1 MSPIPIT
8 ILQKMTFLINFN
20 TLTPVLKQTSCSEL
34 CHELYEQATV
44 SFFLDDCHS
53 LHTDCLTSSL
63 VFRLFRQQPVMS
75 YNMNMI
81 SPLVC
86 LTSSKGFSSFRICIY
101 FFVCFCFFAMAQKPS
116 HCQSPVFLSSLI
128 FCYLSLSLSLILSFL
143 MDCTMNCVSLTH
155 QASCHPRV
163 FALVIPP
170 T

>member
-1 MSPIPIT
+1 
-8 ILQKMTFLINFN
+8 MTFLINFN

-101 FFVCFCFFAMAQKPS
+101 FFVCFFFLQWPR
-116 HCQSPVFLSSLI
+116 SPHIVSLLSFFQASSSVI
-128 FCYLSLSLSLILSFL
+128 CLSLSLSF
-143 MDCTMNCVSLTH
+143 SL
-155 QASCHPRV
+155 
-163 FALVIPP
+163 F
-170 T
+170 

>member
-1 MSPIPIT
+1 
-8 ILQKMTFLINFN
+8 MTFLINFN

-101 FFVCFCFFAMAQKPS
+101 FFVCFFFCNGLEALTLSVSCLSFKP
-116 HCQSPVFLSSLI
+116 HLLLSV
-128 FCYLSLSLSLILSFL
+128 SLSLILPFL